1 MDGARVLHSLWDRA
15 VVVEIPAL
23 VGCAHVRDIV
33 TARTS
38 TYVNNDGTETVRRPC
53 GHGEE
58 HGVADVT
65 VCLMHGLSDDV
76 EGETFERNHKDG
88 RPVEDLR
95 CFGASTAC
103 VASGAGEVGVEMFLT
118 NVIGQE
124 EFKGRVVF
132 IGQTDFLCMCSLV
145 LHRRGVARGAFKAD
159 ELQVSENLVLRRC
172 GSEGRSIEVGSGH
185 VATQG

>member
-1 MDGARVLHSLWDRA
+1 MQT
-15 VVVEIPAL
+15 L
-23 VGCAHVRDIV
+23 VGCAHVSDIV
-33 TARTS
+33 SARIS
-38 TYVNNDGTETVRRPC
+38 TYVNNDGTETVRRSC
-53 GHGEE
+53 GHAEE
-58 HGVADVT
+58 HGVTNVT
-65 VCLMHGLSDDV
+65 VCFTHDLSEYV
-76 EGETFERNHKDG
+76 EGETLERNHKDG

-132 IGQTDFLCMCSLV
+132 IGQTDFLCMSSLV
-145 LHRRGVARGAFKAD
+145 LHRRGVARGAFNAD
-159 ELQVSENLVLRRC
+159 DLQVSENLVLRRC
-172 GSEGRSIEVGSGH
+172 GSEGGSIEVGSGH

>member
-1 MDGARVLHSLWDRA
+1 MTTR
-15 VVVEIPAL
+15 I
-23 VGCAHVRDIV
+23 
-33 TARTS
+33 S
-38 TYVNNDGTETVRRPC
+38 TYVNYDGSEIVRRPC

-65 VCLMHGLSDDV
+65 VCLTHDLSEYV
-76 EGETFERNHKDG
+76 EGETLERNHKDG

-132 IGQTDFLCMCSLV
+132 HWPD
-145 LHRRGVARGAFKAD
+145 
-159 ELQVSENLVLRRC
+159 
-172 GSEGRSIEVGSGH
+172 
-185 VATQG
+185 